1 MSKSK
6 KKMKSMSQER
16 FIKSAKSS
24 CKKLQWVKGYTAHQ
38 KAKNYQVHRY
48 LRTTNKRRKKC

>member
-1 MSKSK
+1 MPKNK
-6 KKMKSMSQER
+6 KKMKTMSQKN
-16 FIKSAKSS
+16 FIKAAKKS

-38 KAKNYQVHRY
+38 KAKNYRAHRY